1 MTQMLFV
8 TAVLNWIVAAA
19 AVVAGIY
26 LIKKINQTEE
36 EIEQVE
42 KKVHYLEMDAIP
54 IKELLEEDGE
64 DDG

>member
-36 EIEQVE
+36 EIEAIE

>member
-8 TAVLNWIVAAA
+8 TAVLNWIVALA

-36 EIEQVE
+36 EIEAIE

-64 DDG
+64 KDD

>member
-36 EIEQVE
+36 EIERVE

-64 DDG
+64 KDD